1 MSLGQQHIGA
11 GRRKP
16 FNPFE
21 AFGRQT
27 DAIIDQVQPILVIAA
42 AAAVPIQK
50 SATNIGVKGLGGGFV
65 LLELIEAAAATAI
78 TEAFPF

>member
-1 MSLGQQHIGA
+1 
-11 GRRKP
+11 
-16 FNPFE
+16 
-21 AFGRQT
+21 
-27 DAIIDQVQPILVIAA
+27 LVIAA

-50 SATNIGVKGLGGGFV
+50 SATNIGVKGLGGRFV